1 MNKKTLLILGILST
15 ISANYVNAV
24 HSETVNMTIEDVQV
38 IKSRK
43 ELDEEFLLEFEKLQ
57 NEKIRQ
63 EQLKLEEELKTPKK
77 EFRER
82 DYIEEII
89 YEISNTYNFP
99 ELLLQAIIKAESNFD
114 PDCIGPD
121 TMYGN
126 AHGLMQLLPSTAE
139 SLGVTDIFDPYQ
151 NVDAGTRY
159 LIELMGIYSD
169 KQYYDHLGNP
179 LSTYE
184 MAIMAYNWGFGNLNN
199 HLDMHGVVV
208 IDEESEYGIPSETYN
223 YLLKI
228 RNYCEEGKLSYEL

>member
-1 MNKKTLLILGILST
+1 MNKKTLLILGMLST
-15 ISANYVNAV
+15 ISASCVSAV
-24 HSETVNMTIEDVQV
+24 HSETVNMTIEDVQA

-57 NEKIRQ
+57 NEKIKQ
-63 EQLKLEEELKTPKK
+63 EKLEELKVPEKV
-77 EFRER
+77 FRER
-82 DYIEEII
+82 DYVEQII

-99 ELLLQAIIKAESNFD
+99 EILLQAIIKAESNFN
-114 PDCIGPD
+114 PECIGPD

-151 NVDAGTRY
+151 NVDGGTRY
-159 LIELMGIYSD
+159 LIELMEIYSD
-169 KQYYDHLGNP
+169 EQYYDHLGNA

-184 MAIMAYNWGFGNLNN
+184 MAIMAYNWGYGNLNN

-228 RNYCEEGKLSYEL
+228 RNYCKEGKLSYEL

>member
-82 DYIEEII
+82 NYIEEII

-169 KQYYDHLGNP
+169 EQYYDHLGNP